1 MPFLGR
7 CTITMPL
14 LTELFQSLIPPK
26 TANRPKR
33 AYKARNRAPIEHQ
46 SRNNRAPIKEQSR
59 DAGGHPQGNW
69 LAHSL
74 HRAWHRRAPDSPL
87 RPVPFQ
93 SPLTRDKASKS
104 AAEMGGICRVLLRPQ
119 PPQGS
124 GRSTHSQIGCDPPHP
139 GRTGAPFPVDPL
151 SLSGVHFLP
160 IQKITRN

>member
-7 CTITMPL
+7 CTVTMPL

-33 AYKARNRAPIEHQ
+33 AYTARNRAPIE
-46 SRNNRAPIKEQSR
+46 EQSR

-104 AAEMGGICRVLLRPQ
+104 AAEMGGI
-119 PPQGS
+119 
-124 GRSTHSQIGCDPPHP
+124 
-139 GRTGAPFPVDPL
+139 
-151 SLSGVHFLP
+151 
-160 IQKITRN
+160 